1 MHFNFDQRVEL
12 GEALQDA
19 RQKAHHVIVRRA
31 DAHRADHVRFAQGIE
46 HLAVQLEDPPSV
58 AQQHLAFGGELDL
71 ASVTL
76 EQAALQYVFFQPL
89 HLHAHGRLGAI
100 DQFPGPGETALVG
113 DGDKGTQ
120 HFRID
125 ARVTRQ
131 LINLRDVLHKK
142 HSLD

>member
-1 MHFNFDQRVEL
+1 M
-12 GEALQDA
+12 
-19 RQKAHHVIVRRA
+19 
-31 DAHRADHVRFAQGIE
+31 
-46 HLAVQLEDPPSV
+46 QLEDPPSV
-58 AQQHLAFGGELDL
+58 AQQHLSFSSELDL
-71 ASVTL
+71 APITL
-76 EQAALQYVFFQPL
+76 EQPALQHVFFQPL
-89 HLHAHGRLGAI
+89 HLHADGRLGAI